1 MLGVTRLPGQD
12 LSSNDSNP
20 KDDPSKRLKNFQVPT
35 PEIYKRFLVS
45 TSVYALFGTII
56 SGTIG
61 SIALKSPMS
70 RRFALGVG
78 FGAGLGWGIKS
89 ADDYIKY
96 TERRNFIP
104 PFPKSSDEW
113 IDKGVLTFQRI
124 KNTLKNAVE
133 KKE

>member
-1 MLGVTRLPGQD
+1 MLGVTRLPGQAS
-12 LSSNDSNP
+12 SSNDQNS
-20 KDDPSKRLKNFQVPT
+20 KDDPLQKLNNSLVQG
-35 PEIYKRFLVS
+35 PELYKRFLVS
-45 TSVYALFGTII
+45 TGVYALFGTVI
-56 SGTIG
+56 SGAIG

-89 ADDYIKY
+89 ADDFIKY
-96 TERRNFIP
+96 TERRNFVP

-113 IDKGVLTFQRI
+113 IDKGVLTFQKF
-124 KNTLKNAVE
+124 KNALKNAVE